1 MFNRLPKRSFQKRI
15 NGTRRR
21 PSFETLQ
28 PRELMAID
36 FVTSVQPAIDISAEE
51 QLMIEL
57 VNRAR
62 ANPGA
67 EAARY
72 GIDLNAGLSGDNRV
86 NSSSKAPLAPNAA
99 LQIASA
105 LHSTD
110 MLIRDYFAH
119 DGKDPAPNGKT
130 PSNRAAS
137 AGYNGGAGENLSLW
151 PTNGRDQETN
161 VLGSHQSLFESP
173 GHRSN
178 MLTESY
184 KDIGVGIETGD
195 YSGDLFQGHTHL
207 TMLTTEKFGLGDP
220 TRKAITGVVFND
232 TTVDNDFYNLGE
244 GVSGMEIIAIKSTGQ
259 RFSTVTGISGGYA
272 LQVPVGSYQVYASNG
287 AKPQQFL
294 GSVELSTANVKLD
307 MMTDRVPATQQ
318 LDANRDGVVSPL
330 DALMVI
336 NFLNQ
341 YPAEVHPPI
350 YPTWL
355 DVNQNGFVESTD
367 VLMVINELNR
377 KGPNTAEG
385 PSAEA
390 EAKVETISTPP
401 MESSA
406 YSAWASYDASR
417 FSSELIRKSRR

>member
-36 FVTSVQPAIDISAEE
+36 FGTSVQPAIDISAEE

-244 GVSGMEIIAIKSTGQ
+244 GVSGARDTLKELGDFLQDSSVASSIVSQLSSVQNQLSAAVA
-259 RFSTVTGISGGYA
+259 RASTVEGGLHA
-272 LQVPVGSYQVYASNG
+272 DIVTERTERIHA
-287 AKPQQFL
+287 
-294 GSVELSTANVKLD
+294 
-307 MMTDRVPATQQ
+307 
-318 LDANRDGVVSPL
+318 
-330 DALMVI
+330 
-336 NFLNQ
+336 
-341 YPAEVHPPI
+341 
-350 YPTWL
+350 
-355 DVNQNGFVESTD
+355 VESASARTD
-367 VLMVINELNR
+367 ELL
-377 KGPNTAEG
+377 NTACG
-385 PSAEA
+385 
-390 EAKVETISTPP
+390 
-401 MESSA
+401 
-406 YSAWASYDASR
+406 R
-417 FSSELIRKSRR
+417 